1 MEINIK
7 KRRKIKLR
15 PTYKLQMYIEET
27 LNLAEQFRLAIVL
40 FYLVRPRL
48 CKCTYSVH
56 VYMCVFA
63 CVYTC
68 AEEEEKGWVER
79 SWNGRN
85 FGLASPIQQ
94 PENYGHLPLW

>member
-1 MEINIK
+1 
-7 KRRKIKLR
+7 
-15 PTYKLQMYIEET
+15 MYIEET

-40 FYLVRPRL
+40 FFFFFTL
-48 CKCTYSVH
+48 SIH
-56 VYMCVFA
+56 A
-63 CVYTC
+63 CASIYVC
-68 AEEEEKGWVER
+68 AEEEEEEEEKEGWVER

>member
-1 MEINIK
+1 
-7 KRRKIKLR
+7 
-15 PTYKLQMYIEET
+15 MYIEET

-40 FYLVRPRL
+40 FFFFFFTL
-48 CKCTYSVH
+48 SIH
-56 VYMCVFA
+56 A
-63 CVYTC
+63 CASIYVC
-68 AEEEEKGWVER
+68 AEEEEEEEEEGWVER